1 MIRCFKELYKGK
13 KEELMIMNI
22 YSKKGLMYSKKR
34 HYQLLIGLESKINLL
49 KLMDKDNKNK

>member
-13 KEELMIMNI
+13 KEELMIMNK

>member
-34 HYQLLIGLESKINLL
+34 HYQLLIGLESKINLF